1 MKKLFLIFLTPI
13 LLLATHGSTR
23 IEDSAVGRDTILRVL
38 THESLNGSL
47 IEVKGAYSVKDPS
60 TLKHMS
66 SSYFKKRYYLSATTD
81 GLNWGRLYKGIHQL
95 EITPKHKSTSILVD
109 GIQYNGKIS
118 CYDISGKIY
127 LVIETKVDDYV
138 KSILSGRF
146 GYRNLHQT
154 TLEALAIAMRTDLYH
169 KIATSSNP
177 YWDIKA
183 TDHKFYGSSHQMIN
197 STAEAAVT
205 ATKDLIMIHHNRPF
219 PTSWSEN
226 CAGKT
231 AAYKTIFR
239 KEVDCPAGV
248 FVPYAQKKRNDSRW
262 KCSIS
267 KRVLAKSLELDSVQ
281 SIEPF
286 KDTVTDKIYGIK
298 VNGRNLTFR
307 ELNFIDLQKLIGEQ
321 RLQSNDFTI
330 KLIDERIEFTG
341 YGNGLGVGICLLSAK
356 EMADSGK
363 STAKVLSS
371 FYPETKIMKLEFVPQ
386 VFFENEAIDTEE
398 D

>member
-1 MKKLFLIFLTPI
+1 MKKLFLILLTPI

-23 IEDSAVGRDTILRVL
+23 IEDSAVGRDTILKVL

-66 SSYFKKRYYLSATTD
+66 SSFLKKRYYLSAASD
-81 GLNWGRLYKGIHQL
+81 GLNWGRMYKGIHQL
-95 EITPKHKSTSILVD
+95 EITPKNKNTSILID
-109 GIQYNGKIS
+109 GIQYNGKLS

-127 LVIETKVDDYV
+127 LVIETKVDEYV

-146 GYRNLHQT
+146 GYRDLHQT

-169 KIATSSNP
+169 KIATSTNP

-183 TDHKFYGSSHQMIN
+183 TDHKFQGSSQQMVN
-197 STAEAAVT
+197 SAAEAAVS
-205 ATKDLIMIHHNRPF
+205 ATKDLIMLHHNRPF

-231 AAYKTIFR
+231 ASYKTIFL

-248 FVPYAQKKRNDSRW
+248 FVPYAQKKRHESQW

-267 KRVLAKSLELDSVQ
+267 KRVLAKSLELDSIQ
-281 SIEPF
+281 SIEPY
-286 KDTVTDKIYGIK
+286 KDSITDKIYAIK
-298 VNGRNLTFR
+298 INGRNLTFKDI
-307 ELNFIDLQKLIGEQ
+307 NFIDLQKLIGEH

-330 KLIDERIEFTG
+330 KVIDERIEFTG

-356 EMADSGK
+356 EMAESGK
-363 STAKVLSS
+363 STTKVLSS

-386 VFFENEAIDTEE
+386 VFFEDSNDEIEE